1 MNTAASFLRQYVFLV
16 IVFDDRPSRNDPYEH
31 SPVIR
36 DWYEVGIHGL
46 RNKFLNRLCNKHRSV
61 LVFVEVYVRE
71 LELL

>member
-36 DWYEVGIHGL
+36 DRYEVGIHGL
-46 RNKFLNRLCNKHRSV
+46 CYEFLDRLGNKDRPV
-61 LVFVEVYVRE
+61 LILVEVYVRE

>member
-36 DWYEVGIHGL
+36 DRYEVGIHGL
-46 RNKFLNRLCNKHRSV
+46 RNKFLNGLCNKHWSV
-61 LVFVEVYVRE
+61 LVFVEVYVGE